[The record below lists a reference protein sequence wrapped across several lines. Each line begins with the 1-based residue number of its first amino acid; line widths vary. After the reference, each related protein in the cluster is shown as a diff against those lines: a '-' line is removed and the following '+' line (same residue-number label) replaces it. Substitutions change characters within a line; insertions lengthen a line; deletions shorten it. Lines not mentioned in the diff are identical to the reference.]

1 MSNLT
6 NKNGIRLIDQYNE
19 AITIEDAIALATG
32 EALPMWKCGSDY
44 DMVDENGV
52 IWNTVV
58 DAEEYQALIEEYSV
72 TIEDIKA
79 KYYEIKEEM
88 LWNLE
93 DDLTEAQSAIMSE
106 DEKFALIAE
115 DIPEALK
122 KWQGSFYRQMRIVI
136 AQEYSCPVHFWQNLK
151 CAI

>member
-1 MSNLT
+1 MANLT
-6 NKNGIRLIDQYNE
+6 NKNGIPLVDQYNE
-19 AITIEDAIALATG
+19 SITIEDAIALATG
-32 EALPMWKCGSDY
+32 QALPLWKCGSDY

-58 DAEEYQALIEEYSV
+58 DEESYQATIEEYTV
-72 TIEDIKA
+72 TIEDIKTR
-79 KYYEIKEEM
+79 YYEIKEEM
-88 LWNLE
+88 LEALE
-93 DDLTEAQSAIMSE
+93 SDLEETESAVMGE

-115 DIPEALK
+115 DVADELR

-136 AQEYSCPVHFWQNLK
+136 AKEFSCPLEYWKNLK